1 MTAITLTITNVD
13 ALADGGP
20 LTYRSEGKGFEIG
33 RDNHRDWT
41 LPDPRLFISGCHCSI
56 EFDGNDYV
64 LTDVSRNGTFVNGAR
79 QRVKSPY
86 RMQDGDTLEIG
97 DYVISVKIAAGSGA
111 RDSFSSAWGG
121 ADAAPAADDDI
132 WGASTSGPK
141 PMDRREFKPQAKPRP
156 AQADFVNS
164 NLQIDAGRSFGDPFA
179 PPQAPQPAP
188 QPSNPFAPP
197 PSTPMPMPSLSP
209 LPEQFGSP
217 QLQVPQPPMQQPQ
230 RPPSMGGG
238 GDMLSPFKLG
248 ARLPSHS
255 LSNRNATEVAQEVGA
270 MMLLVTEQLA
280 LLLKARASAKAMVK
294 TRDRTVIGALDNN
307 PLKFMADPGE
317 ALEAMLSKD
326 RSGYLDGMRALRE
339 AFDDIRTHEL
349 ATFSAMQKALSRLL
363 ADLSPEVIEA
373 KVQKGTFTNAKARA
387 WETFVQRWD
396 AKTEAHE
403 NGMLDVFL
411 MYFSEAYQEATN
423 KKRL

>member
-1 MTAITLTITNVD
+1 MTAIALTITNVD
-13 ALADGGP
+13 SLADGGP
-20 LTYRSEGKGFEIG
+20 LSYRSEGKGFEIG
-33 RDNHRDWT
+33 RDSHRDWT

-56 EFDGNDYV
+56 DFDGNGYV

-86 RMQDGDTLEIG
+86 RLQDGDTLEIG
-97 DYVISVKIAAGSGA
+97 DYVVAVKISAGGQREA
-111 RDSFSSAWGG
+111 FSSAWGE
-121 ADAAPAADDDI
+121 AQAAPAADDDI
-132 WGASTSGPK
+132 WGASSAGPK

-179 PPQAPQPAP
+179 PPSTPAP
-188 QPSNPFAPP
+188 APSNPFA
-197 PSTPMPMPSLSP
+197 PSTPMPMPSLAP
-209 LPEQFGSP
+209 LPEQFSSQNAP
-217 QLQVPQPPMQQPQ
+217 LQVPQPPMGQPMRQ
-230 RPPSMGGG
+230 PAMGGG
-238 GDMLSPFKLG
+238 GDMLTPFKLG

-255 LSNRNATEVAQEVGA
+255 LSNRNQTEVAQEIGA

-363 ADLSPEVIEA
+363 SDLSPEVIET

>member
-1 MTAITLTITNVD
+1 MTAIVLTITNFD
-13 ALADGGP
+13 SLADGGP
-20 LTYRSEGKGFEIG
+20 LTYRADDKGFEIG
-33 RDNHRDWT
+33 RDAHRDWT
-41 LPDPRLFISGCHCSI
+41 LPDPRLFISGCHCNI
-56 EFDGNDYV
+56 DFDGNGYV

-86 RMQDGDTLEIG
+86 RLQDGDSLEIG
-97 DYVISVKIAAGSGA
+97 DYVVSVKISAGSGA
-111 RDSFSSAWGG
+111 SDTFSSAWGG
-121 ADAAPAADDDI
+121 SNAAPSSEDDI
-132 WGASTSGPK
+132 WGAGSSGPK
-141 PMDRREFKPQAKPRP
+141 PMDRREFKPQSKPRP

-164 NLQIDAGRSFGDPFA
+164 NLEIQAGRTFSDPFA
-179 PPQAPQPAP
+179 PAAAAPQPAP
-188 QPSNPFAPP
+188 PVSNPFAAPA
-197 PSTPMPMPSLSP
+197 PMPMPQLTP
-209 LPEQFGSP
+209 LPEQFSSP
-217 QLQVPQPPMQQPQ
+217 PPQQPMQSP
-230 RPPSMGGG
+230 RPPAMGGG
-238 GDMLSPFKLG
+238 GDMLSSFKLG

-255 LSNRNATEVAQEVGA
+255 LSNRNPAEVAQEVGA
-270 MMLLVTEQLA
+270 MMHLVAEQLA

-307 PLKFMADPGE
+307 PLKFMADPTE

-326 RSGYLDGMRALRE
+326 RSGYLDGMRAIRE

-363 ADLSPEVIEA
+363 ADLSPDVIEA
-373 KVQKGTFTNAKARA
+373 KVQKSTFTNAKARA

-411 MYFSEAYQEATN
+411 MYFSEAYQEAAG

>member
-1 MTAITLTITNVD
+1 MTAIALTITNVD
-13 ALADGGP
+13 SLADGGP
-20 LTYRSEGKGFEIG
+20 LTFRAEDKGFEIG
-33 RDNHRDWT
+33 RDSHRDWT
-41 LPDPRLFISGCHCSI
+41 LPDQRLFISGCHCNI
-56 EFDGNDYV
+56 DFDGSGYV

-86 RMQDGDTLEIG
+86 RLQDGDTLEIG
-97 DYVISVKIAAGSGA
+97 DYVIAVNIAAGGQREA
-111 RDSFSSAWGG
+111 FSNAWDA
-121 ADAAPAADDDI
+121 ADAAPATEDDI
-132 WGASTSGPK
+132 WGASSSGPK

-179 PPQAPQPAP
+179 PAPQAPPPAP
-188 QPSNPFAPP
+188 MPSNPFTP
-197 PSTPMPMPSLSP
+197 PSTPVPMPSLSP
-209 LPEQFGSP
+209 LPPQFSSP
-217 QLQVPQPPMQQPQ
+217 QPQPPMAQAP
-230 RPPSMGGG
+230 RPPQMGGGG

-255 LSNRNATEVAQEVGA
+255 LSNRNQVEVAQEVGA

-363 ADLSPEVIEA
+363 SDLSPEVIEA

>member
-1 MTAITLTITNVD
+1 MTAIALTITNVD
-13 ALADGGP
+13 SLADGGP
-20 LTYRSEGKGFEIG
+20 LTFSAEDKGFEIG
-33 RDNHRDWT
+33 RDSHRDWT
-41 LPDPRLFISGCHCSI
+41 LPDQRLFISGCHCNI
-56 EFDGNDYV
+56 DFDGSGYV

-86 RMQDGDTLEIG
+86 RLQDGDTLEIG
-97 DYVISVKIAAGSGA
+97 DYVIAVKIAAGGGA
-111 RDSFSSAWGG
+111 RESYSSAWGA
-121 ADAAPAADDDI
+121 ADAAPAAEDDI

-141 PMDRREFKPQAKPRP
+141 PMDRREFQPQAKPRP

-179 PPQAPQPAP
+179 PAAPPPQPAP
-188 QPSNPFAPP
+188 PASNPFAPP

-209 LPEQFGSP
+209 LPEQFSST
-217 QLQVPQPPMQQPQ
+217 PQ
-230 RPPSMGGG
+230 RPQHMGGG
-238 GDMLSPFKLG
+238 GDMLSPFKIG

-255 LSNRNATEVAQEVGA
+255 LSNRNQMEVAQEVGA

-363 ADLSPEVIEA
+363 SDLSPEVIEA
-373 KVQKGTFTNAKARA
+373 RVQKGTFSNAKARA

>member
-1 MTAITLTITNVD
+1 MTAIQLTITNVD
-13 ALADGGP
+13 SLADGGP
-20 LTYRSEGKGFEIG
+20 LTFSADSKGFEIG

-56 EFDGNDYV
+56 EYDGSGFV

-86 RMQDGDTLEIG
+86 RLQDGDTLEIG
-97 DYVISVKIAAGSGA
+97 DYVIAVKIAAGGA
-111 RDSFSSAWGG
+111 AREVYSSVWGAG
-121 ADAAPAADDDI
+121 DAAPVADDDI

-164 NLQIDAGRSFGDPFA
+164 NLQIEAGRSFGDPFA
-179 PPQAPQPAP
+179 PPAAPPQPVAR
-188 QPSNPFAPP
+188 PSNPFTPP

-209 LPEQFGSP
+209 LPEQFSSP
-217 QLQVPQPPMQQPQ
+217 PPQPMQAP
-230 RPPSMGGG
+230 RPTRMGGG
-238 GDMLSPFKLG
+238 GDMLSPFKIG

-255 LSNRNATEVAQEVGA
+255 LSNRNQMEVAQELGA

-363 ADLSPEVIEA
+363 SDLSPEVIEA

>member
-1 MTAITLTITNVD
+1 MTAIALTITNVD
-13 ALADGGP
+13 SLADGGP
-20 LTYRSEGKGFEIG
+20 LTFSADNKGFEIG

-56 EFDGNDYV
+56 EYDGSGYV

-86 RMQDGDTLEIG
+86 RLQDGDTLEIG
-97 DYVISVKIAAGSGA
+97 DYVIAVKIAEGA
-111 RDSFSSAWGG
+111 AARESYSSAWGA
-121 ADAAPAADDDI
+121 ADAAPATDDDI
-132 WGASTSGPK
+132 WGASSSGPK

-164 NLQIDAGRSFGDPFA
+164 NLQIEAGRSFADPFA
-179 PPQAPQPAP
+179 PAPAPPQPAP
-188 QPSNPFAPP
+188 PAANPFAAP
-197 PSTPMPMPSLSP
+197 TPMPMPSLSP
-209 LPEQFGSP
+209 LPEQFSS
-217 QLQVPQPPMQQPQ
+217 PQPPMQAQ
-230 RPPSMGGG
+230 RPSQMGGG

-255 LSNRNATEVAQEVGA
+255 LSNRNQTEVAQEVGA

-363 ADLSPEVIEA
+363 SDLSPEVIEA
-373 KVQKGTFTNAKARA
+373 KVQKGTFSNAKARA